1 MKQIISVFS
10 ILTFLVIGLSTSSI
24 AQEQQKI
31 NIRETYDYQKNV
43 QIYSRAMKYNDVEA
57 AKSALYNLIA
67 MEPANDSL
75 LFDLAYLYFDN
86 QKYISSILATND
98 LLTLNP
104 DHLAALEISAIS
116 YENIGARE
124 KALEAYESLY
134 LKNDNINT
142 LYKIAFLQYELN
154 RFSEAKTTAEIIM
167 DNEKS
172 EEATLFFGT
181 TENTQQEVPMRASIY
196 NLLGLINKEQGNK
209 EEAKDNFNKAL
220 EIAPEFQ
227 LAQNNLNELQNNN

>member
-1 MKQIISVFS
+1 MKNTIRNFS
-10 ILTFLVIGLSTSSI
+10 LVIFFLTALSTI
-24 AQEQQKI
+24 GFAQEQKKI

-43 QIYSRAMKYNDVEA
+43 QIYSRAMKYNDVDA

-67 MEPANDSL
+67 MEPQNDSL
-75 LFDLAYLYFDN
+75 LFDLAYLYFEN

-104 DHLAALEISAIS
+104 DHLAALEVSAIS

-142 LYKIAFLQYELN
+142 LYKIAFLQYELD

-167 DNEKS
+167 ESEKS

-181 TENTQQEVPMRASIY
+181 TENTQQEIPMRASIF
-196 NLLGLINKEQGNK
+196 NLQGLINMEQGNK
-209 EEAKDNFNKAL
+209 EEALENFNKAL
-220 EIAPEFQ
+220 EIAPEFE
-227 LAQNNLNELQNNN
+227 LAKNNLNELQKNN